1 MARLKPIHPG
11 EILREEFM
19 APLRLNA
26 NKLALALHVP
36 APTVYDI
43 VHEERGIS
51 PEMALR
57 LGRFFRNTPDFW
69 LNLQSEF
76 DLRIVRNQKEAT
88 VKSQVRPLD
97 ESAWVSGSSRT
108 MVGGLTFETGV
119 KLRVPDP
126 SWFSRGRR
134 VCFFWE
140 GSQNPDPS
148 KGWKSRPPEKP
159 KPVLTRC
166 SRTSSFRDSIN

>member
-19 APLRLNA
+19 EPLRLNA

-57 LGRFFRNTPDFW
+57 LGRFFRTTPDFW

-76 DLRIVRNQKEAT
+76 DLRVVRNLKETT

-97 ESAWVSGSSRT
+97 ESAWVS
-108 MVGGLTFETGV
+108 
-119 KLRVPDP
+119 
-126 SWFSRGRR
+126 
-134 VCFFWE
+134 
-140 GSQNPDPS
+140 
-148 KGWKSRPPEKP
+148 
-159 KPVLTRC
+159 
-166 SRTSSFRDSIN
+166 RTS

>member
-19 APLRLNA
+19 VPLHLNA

-36 APTVYDI
+36 APSVYDI

-57 LGRFFRNTPDFW
+57 LGYVFGTTPDFW

-76 DLRIVRNQKEAT
+76 DLRVVRNQMEAK
-88 VKSQVRPLD
+88 VKSQVRPL
-97 ESAWVSGSSRT
+97 E
-108 MVGGLTFETGV
+108 
-119 KLRVPDP
+119 
-126 SWFSRGRR
+126 
-134 VCFFWE
+134 
-140 GSQNPDPS
+140 
-148 KGWKSRPPEKP
+148 
-159 KPVLTRC
+159 VLA
-166 SRTSSFRDSIN
+166 

>member
-19 APLRLNA
+19 VPLNLNA

-43 VHEERGIS
+43 VKEERGIS

-57 LGRFFRNTPDFW
+57 LGRAFGTTPGFW

-76 DLRIVRNQKEAT
+76 DLRVVRNEKEAK
-88 VKSQVRPLD
+88 VKSEVRPI
-97 ESAWVSGSSRT
+97 EVSA
-108 MVGGLTFETGV
+108 
-119 KLRVPDP
+119 
-126 SWFSRGRR
+126 
-134 VCFFWE
+134 
-140 GSQNPDPS
+140 
-148 KGWKSRPPEKP
+148 
-159 KPVLTRC
+159 
-166 SRTSSFRDSIN
+166 

>member
-1 MARLKPIHPG
+1 MPKLKPIHPG

-19 APLRLNA
+19 VPLHLNA

-57 LGRFFRNTPDFW
+57 LARFFRNTPDFW

-76 DLRIVRNQKEAT
+76 DLRIVRNEKEAT

-97 ESAWVSGSSRT
+97 ESAWVSGSS
-108 MVGGLTFETGV
+108 
-119 KLRVPDP
+119 
-126 SWFSRGRR
+126 
-134 VCFFWE
+134 
-140 GSQNPDPS
+140 
-148 KGWKSRPPEKP
+148 
-159 KPVLTRC
+159 
-166 SRTSSFRDSIN
+166 